1 MKTALTITLAA
12 IALTACT
19 ATPQMIQAQK
29 DRCTQIGYAIGTPE
43 HAHCTERGTMQQ
55 QDTQNAVAGS
65 VAAATVQSLI
75 WSAMLR

>member
-1 MKTALTITLAA
+1 MKRITPLIALVT
-12 IALTACT
+12 LTACT
-19 ATPQMIQAQK
+19 ATPQMIEAQK

-55 QDTQNAVAGS
+55 QHTQNAVAGS

-75 WSAMLR
+75 WNAMLR